1 MPCGWPLRW
10 PAVVFPVDPPPWA
23 PGPTCAAGGIDERAR
38 ARGCFGAQP
47 AVLASLR
54 RGREQPKGPPM
65 VPRRVP
71 ASQPSGD
78 DADPRLSLNFLL
90 NQDGTADG
98 SRVPPTPEAVQD
110 DTTRHPPTMP
120 PHPEARAPLHGV
132 DYHVER
138 GRATD
143 RGVVLTG
150 TGPHLPLPPPP
161 RREAPEAPVTIAP
174 LHEHFPPSLPLP
186 PLRPPTLP
194 LPSPLQLPVQPTLAV
209 TATTAATLAPAKG
222 QGHVAPP
229 STTSGGEVTATHGFV
244 RHGVRWNEVT
254 GRYDVSPTEATEARP
269 TVTASARTG
278 QGAGRGD
285 QQVRQGAAA
294 AVTETA
300 VTASGT
306 DVGPPPPLRHPV
318 SLAAPISDHANT
330 ILPTP
335 ESWAAGPMG
344 AHAARGGRPMEAVT
358 WSTGGTHSGN
368 TGGSGDRNGSSDS
381 GGLGGAVGAVGSL
394 GTRNSRGGRG
404 GGRRGGGGGGWGRS
418 RRGSGGR
425 PRVPCSR
432 DGCTSTFAQRAGTLG
447 GGQDRL
453 PYIVLVFFFFFTQPD
468 GLLQGGRWQVGAAR
482 GWKG

>member
-1 MPCGWPLRW
+1 M
-10 PAVVFPVDPPPWA
+10 
-23 PGPTCAAGGIDERAR
+23 
-38 ARGCFGAQP
+38 
-47 AVLASLR
+47 
-54 RGREQPKGPPM
+54 
-65 VPRRVP
+65 
-71 ASQPSGD
+71 
-78 DADPRLSLNFLL
+78 
-90 NQDGTADG
+90 
-98 SRVPPTPEAVQD
+98 
-110 DTTRHPPTMP
+110 
-120 PHPEARAPLHGV
+120 
-132 DYHVER
+132 
-138 GRATD
+138 
-143 RGVVLTG
+143 
-150 TGPHLPLPPPP
+150 
-161 RREAPEAPVTIAP
+161 
-174 LHEHFPPSLPLP
+174 
-186 PLRPPTLP
+186 
-194 LPSPLQLPVQPTLAV
+194 
-209 TATTAATLAPAKG
+209 
-222 QGHVAPP
+222 
-229 STTSGGEVTATHGFV
+229 TATHGFV

-254 GRYDVSPTEATEARP
+254 GRYDVSPTEATEARA